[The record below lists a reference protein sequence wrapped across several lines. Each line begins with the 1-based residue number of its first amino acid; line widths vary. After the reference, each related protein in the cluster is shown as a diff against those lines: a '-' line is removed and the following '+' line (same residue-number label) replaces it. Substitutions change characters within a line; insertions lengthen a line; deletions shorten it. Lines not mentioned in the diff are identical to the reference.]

1 MRNVGRIGVVAIV
14 FIVGAIVGRLTCGA
28 DDRRRAPP
36 VDYFQSLE
44 VRRADGSHT
53 WLVPVRVCAD
63 GKEEQ
68 LRPVDGAP
76 LCVVWYVTARVQVS
90 YIEQPDP
97 ERRSP

>member
-1 MRNVGRIGVVAIV
+1 MALV
-14 FIVGAIVGRLTCGA
+14 FVLGAVVGRLTSGR
-28 DDRRRAPP
+28 DEHHRAPP
-36 VDYFQSLE
+36 VDYSQPLE

-76 LCVVWYVTARVQVS
+76 LCVVWYAMARVQVS
-90 YIEQPDP
+90 YIEQSDP
-97 ERRSP
+97 LR